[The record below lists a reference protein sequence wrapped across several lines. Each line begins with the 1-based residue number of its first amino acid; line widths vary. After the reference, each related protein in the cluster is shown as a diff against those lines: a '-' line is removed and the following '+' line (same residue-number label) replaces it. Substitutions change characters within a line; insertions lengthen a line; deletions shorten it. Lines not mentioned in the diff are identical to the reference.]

1 MTQNREF
8 VWQEEDVKRKKIVK
22 DENIVCLS
30 HNIWCASNQK
40 DVIPMEDVL
49 LFINVQRVY
58 FAFQCDDAE
67 TKEDAV
73 EMNSKRPL
81 IIL

>member
-1 MTQNREF
+1 
-8 VWQEEDVKRKKIVK
+8 
-22 DENIVCLS
+22 
-30 HNIWCASNQK
+30 
-40 DVIPMEDVL
+40 MEDVL

-58 FAFQCDDAE
+58 FAFQCDDVE

-73 EMNSKRPL
+73 EMNSKGAM